1 VLVARAFGGVAAGV
15 VALVALPVAG
25 GRRHGVA
32 RAWALARTRVE
43 GSVYVRNTTTAAATA
58 VVELGKYQRLENNT
72 F

>member
-1 VLVARAFGGVAAGV
+1 
-15 VALVALPVAG
+15 
-25 GRRHGVA
+25 
-32 RAWALARTRVE
+32 VE